1 MQAIAIDPLPQVLT
15 INEKRV
21 KALFDEGKTMFQIAL
36 RLHMGLKAV
45 RDIIFEIRKKEAI
58 NMAGKPKLTAEER
71 AEVVER
77 FKNGESTKDLAASY
91 YVARATIDNILNNA
105 GVPRKR
111 TGRPKKMK
119 TTGINKDF
127 DAAVNDMIAEN
138 PSADAEQKTAIAEP
152 RPIDKI
158 PKYIWDALDDTLC
171 NINYDIEQRVL
182 RIEELQEEIQQLEE
196 KKRQIHDWMEVRK

>member
-36 RLHMGLKAV
+36 RLHMGMQAV
-45 RDIIFEIRKKEAI
+45 RDIIFEIRKKECI
-58 NMAGKPKLTAEER
+58 NMAGKPKLSESEKAEI
-71 AEVVER
+71 VEKY
-77 FKNGESTKDLAASY
+77 KNGDTTTALAARY
-91 YVARATIDNILNNA
+91 YVSDQTICNVLKAA
-105 GVPRKR
+105 GVAARKG
-111 TGRPKKMK
+111 GRKKK
-119 TTGINKDF
+119 TGINKDF

-138 PSADAEQKTAIAEP
+138 PSADAEPKAAIAEP
-152 RPIDKI
+152 RPFEKI
-158 PKYIWDALDDTLC
+158 PKFIWDALDDTLC

-196 KKRQIHDWMEVRK
+196 RKKKIHDWMEVRTT